1 MEKRIQKVLV
11 ANRGEIAVR
20 VLRTCRDM
28 GIRTVAVF
36 ADPDRSALHVQL
48 ADEAY
53 ALDGVTA
60 AESYLD
66 QNKILAIARKAS
78 VDAIHPGYGYL
89 SENHT
94 FAAEVE
100 KAGIE
105 FIGPPSRAI
114 ALLGEKTAAR
124 KLARS
129 LGIPMVQGSADAFS
143 KAEDALASVGD
154 LRFPLLLK
162 AAAGG
167 GGKGMRIVHDRS
179 EFASAFKMASSEARK
194 AFGDPRVYVER
205 YLVNPHHVEIQILG
219 DKSGQVVYFPER
231 DCSLQRRHQKLVEE
245 SPSPIVDSDLRDRM
259 GKVAASLASAA
270 GYFNAGTVEFLVD
283 DKGEFYFLEV
293 NTRLQVEH
301 PVTEAVTGF
310 DLVKEQILA
319 AEGRPLSFRQEDIPL
334 KGHAIECRIYAE
346 DPANE
351 FFPSTGRLSVFRPP
365 SGPGVRVDTG
375 AREGDSV
382 DVYFDPL
389 LAKVITHGSD
399 RRESLQRMSRA
410 LQEFAVAGL
419 HTTIPFCKYILE
431 TSIFVEAKH
440 TTQLI
445 NKGVLQEFLNQS
457 LDPIL
462 LDAAAVGSVLLASDQ
477 RTDGNIAGAGAQTAW
492 RLRRKEQHR

>member
-1 MEKRIQKVLV
+1 MERRIQKVLV

-20 VLRTCRDM
+20 ILRTCRDM

-36 ADPDRSALHVQL
+36 ADPDRSALHVEL
-48 ADEAY
+48 ADEAH

-66 QNKILAIARKAS
+66 QEKILAIAGKAS

-89 SENHT
+89 SENHA
-94 FAAEVE
+94 FAAAVE
-100 KAGIE
+100 KAGIR
-105 FIGPPSRAI
+105 FIGPPSKAI

-129 LGIPMVQGSADAFS
+129 LGIPMVQGSADAFI
-143 KAEDALASVGD
+143 KAEDALACAEG

-167 GGKGMRIVHDRS
+167 GGKGMRIVHDRK
-179 EFASAFKMASSEARK
+179 EFVSAFKMASSESQK

-205 YLVNPHHVEIQILG
+205 YLANPHHVEIQILA
-219 DKSGQVVYFPER
+219 DTSGRVVYFPER

-245 SPSPIVDSDLRDRM
+245 SPSPIVDSDLRKRM
-259 GKVAASLASAA
+259 GEVAASLAGAA

-283 DKGEFYFLEV
+283 DERKFYFLEV

-310 DLVKEQILA
+310 DLLKEQILV
-319 AEGRPLSFRQEDIPL
+319 AEGHPLSFRQEDVPL
-334 KGHAIECRIYAE
+334 RGHALECRIYAE
-346 DPANE
+346 DPAND
-351 FFPSTGRLSVFRPP
+351 FFPSTGKLNLFQPP

-375 AREGDSV
+375 AREGDMV
-382 DVYFDPL
+382 DVHFDPL

-399 RRESLQRMSRA
+399 RREALQRMSRA
-410 LQEFAVAGL
+410 LQEFAVAGV

-431 TSIFVEAKH
+431 SSIFVEAKH

-445 NKGVLQEFLNQS
+445 NKGVLQDFLNQS
-457 LDPIL
+457 LDTII
-462 LDAAAVGSVLLASDQ
+462 LDAAAIGSALLASEQ
-477 RTDGNIAGAGAQTAW
+477 RVDGTLVGRETRTAW
-492 RLRRKEQHR
+492 RSRRKEQYR